1 MPLGGYH
8 IYVVILSPF
17 TWSIYSNH
25 LGQQSSGISTYN
37 AWAPVFVPLYGPKS
51 VTIIASCH
59 FSLTEFMGKGGG
71 WVLMTRCPITS
82 GLLGPGMVCQSGNHA
97 A

>member
-37 AWAPVFVPLYGPKS
+37 AWAPVFVPRYGPKS

-71 WVLMTRCPITS
+71 LGADDEMTYDLRAPRS
-82 GLLGPGMVCQSGNHA
+82 RNGLSIW
-97 A
+97 